1 MTWLHLYDTLEEAK
15 IRQCENTRRVDGS
28 GAVRRGFP
36 GKGTFCSDGNSLYLE
51 NSFGCTVTRPAGTL
65 YSQATQ
71 DGCSLTICTSLA

>member
-15 IRQCENTRRVDGS
+15 IRQCENTRGVDGS

-51 NSFGCTVTRPAGTL
+51 NSSGCTVTRPVGTL

-71 DGCSLTICTSLA
+71 DGCSLPICTSLA